1 MFSKNTSEVDRKA
14 STEILGI
21 SRTMEFDSYL
31 GLPLMFGRNK
41 TKKLRFIKDRL
52 WQKIQS
58 WGARLLS
65 YAGRAVL
72 IQAIGQAT
80 PLYVMSCFK
89 LSRGFLNDLNMMLAG
104 YWWGDKG
111 SKKRIHWK
119 NWEHLCCSKLDGGLG
134 FRDFESFNLA
144 LLAKQWWR
152 VLQNENSLCFK
163 VLKSRYFPHL
173 PAHRPGNVCNASY
186 LWKSLMEG
194 KK

>member
-41 TKKLRFIKDRL
+41 TKELRFIKDRL

-72 IQAIGQAT
+72 IQAIGQAM

-89 LSRGFLNDLNMMLAG
+89 LS
-104 YWWGDKG
+104 
-111 SKKRIHWK
+111 
-119 NWEHLCCSKLDGGLG
+119 
-134 FRDFESFNLA
+134 
-144 LLAKQWWR
+144 
-152 VLQNENSLCFK
+152 
-163 VLKSRYFPHL
+163 
-173 PAHRPGNVCNASY
+173 
-186 LWKSLMEG
+186 
-194 KK
+194 